1 MAALSLI
8 TVLAGMLALAAR
20 TAATVIGLAA
30 VAAEAAS
37 LTTAGGEMA
46 TLELFLVEIVGD
58 AKLVVATGFV
68 VSVGV
73 TGLAA
78 EVFR

>member
-1 MAALSLI
+1 M
-8 TVLAGMLALAAR
+8 ALAAR

-30 VAAEAAS
+30 VAAEAAI